1 MIEKIEGIVINEKD
15 FSETSK
21 IINVLTK
28 DKGLIGIMCKG
39 AKTMKSPF
47 RSVTGKLTYGIFNVY
62 YKKDKLSTLIS
73 VDVID
78 NFKNIKKDIEKISY
92 ASFLLEL
99 AEQVNKQSLHNGI
112 YDLLINGLLKINE
125 GFDPLVITNI
135 IELKYLDYLGV
146 MPVIDRCSM
155 CGRTNSI
162 ATLSSSKGGYI
173 CNNCLTT
180 EKIVSEKTIKLIR
193 MFYYVDISKITK
205 MNINNLSKL
214 EINAFID
221 EYYDKYTGLYLKS
234 KSFIND
240 LKRINIKE

>member
-1 MIEKIEGIVINEKD
+1 MIEKVEGIVIEERD

-28 DKGLIGIMCKG
+28 DRGIIGIMCKG
-39 AKTMKSPF
+39 AKSIKSMF
-47 RSVTGKLTYGIFNVY
+47 RSVTGKLTYGYFNIY

-73 VDVID
+73 VDIIN

-99 AEQVNKQSLHNGI
+99 TSQVYKHSLNNSV
-112 YDLLINGLLKINE
+112 YTLLIDGIIKIEEN
-125 GFDPLVITNI
+125 FDPLIITNI
-135 IELKYLDYLGV
+135 VELKYLDYLGV
-146 MPVIDRCSM
+146 MPVIDKCSI
-155 CGRTNSI
+155 CGKKTSI

-173 CNNCLTT
+173 CTSCLTT
-180 EKIVSEKTIKLIR
+180 EKIVNEKTIKLLG

-205 MNINNLSKL
+205 MNVNPLSRL
-214 EINAFID
+214 EINSFLD
-221 EYYDKYTGLYLKS
+221 EYYEHYTGLYLKS

-240 LKRINIKE
+240 LKKISIKE

>member
-1 MIEKIEGIVINEKD
+1 MIEKIEGIVINERD

-28 DKGLIGIMCKG
+28 DRGIIGIMCKG
-39 AKTMKSPF
+39 AKTLKSPF
-47 RSVTGKLTYGIFNVY
+47 RSVTGKLTYGVFNVY

-73 VDVID
+73 VDIIN

-99 AEQVNKQSLHNGI
+99 SEQVTKQSYNNDI
-112 YDLLINGLLKINE
+112 YNLLIDGLVKIDEN
-125 GFDPLVITNI
+125 FDPLIITNI

-146 MPVIDRCSM
+146 MPVIDRCSI
-155 CGRTNSI
+155 CGSVNSI
-162 ATLSSSKGGYI
+162 ATLSSTKGGYV
-173 CNNCLTT
+173 CNRCLTT
-180 EKIVSEKTIKLIR
+180 EKIVNEKTIKLIR

-205 MNINNLSKL
+205 MNINPLSKL
-214 EINAFID
+214 EINSFLD
-221 EYYDKYTGLYLKS
+221 EYYEQYTGLYLKS

-240 LKRINIKE
+240 LKKISIKE

>member
-1 MIEKIEGIVINEKD
+1 MIEKLEGIVISEKD
-15 FSETSK
+15 YGETSK

-28 DKGLIGIMCKG
+28 DKGIVGIMCKG

-47 RSVTGKLTYGIFNVY
+47 RSVTGKLTYGYFNIY

-73 VDVID
+73 VDII
-78 NFKNIKKDIEKISY
+78 NSFKNIKKDIEKISY

-99 AEQVNKQSLHNGI
+99 AEQVNKQSLSNEI
-112 YDLLINGLLKINE
+112 YSLLIDGIIKIDE

-135 IELKYLDYLGV
+135 IELKYLDFLGV
-146 MPVIDRCSM
+146 MPIINGCSV

-180 EKIVSEKTIKLIR
+180 EKIVSEKTIKLLR

-205 MNINNLSKL
+205 MNINNLSKI
-214 EINAFID
+214 EINTFID
-221 EYYDKYTGLYLKS
+221 EYYDRYTGLYLKS
-234 KSFIND
+234 KSFINN
-240 LKRINIKE
+240 LKKISVKE